1 MTDTTDLT
9 DATDTKEVTDTA
21 EVTHTPDLTEA
32 PDATDAARGPAP
44 VAFPQDRTC
53 PYRPPAAY
61 DPLRDSR
68 PLARVTL
75 YDGRTAWLVTG
86 HRTARDLL
94 ADPRLS
100 TDRTRPGYPATSPRF
115 TALRDRR
122 AALLNVDDP
131 EHHAQRRLLVA
142 NFTLKRAT
150 ALRPA
155 IRRIVDERI
164 DAMLAQG
171 PPAELVNAFALP
183 VPSMVICE
191 LLGVPYVDHEFFEE
205 QSRRM
210 LRSRVPEEVSDARD
224 RLDVYLGALID
235 RKLAAPSG
243 ADGVLDALVHEQVR
257 EGLVDREEAIAL
269 ATILLVAGH
278 ETTANMISLG
288 TYTLLQHPERL
299 AELRADPSRLP
310 AAVEELTRML
320 SIADGLLRQ
329 ATEDIEVAGT
339 TIRAGE
345 GVVFATSV
353 INRDES
359 AYPAPDTLDWHR
371 SARHHVAFGFGIHQ
385 CLGQNL
391 ARAELEIALGALLE
405 RLPGLG
411 LAVPAAEVRWKPGD
425 TIQGM
430 LELPVAW

>member
-1 MTDTTDLT
+1 M
-9 DATDTKEVTDTA
+9 AGA
-21 EVTHTPDLTEA
+21 G
-32 PDATDAARGPAP
+32 RGPAP
-44 VAFPQDRTC
+44 VAYPQDRTC
-53 PYRPPAAY
+53 PYQPPAAY
-61 DPLRDSR
+61 DSLRASR

-75 YDGRTAWLVTG
+75 YDGRAVWLVTG
-86 HRTARDLL
+86 HETARDLL

-122 AALLNVDDP
+122 SALLNVDDP

-142 NFTLKRAT
+142 SFTLKRAT

-183 VPSMVICE
+183 VPSTVICA
-191 LLGVPYVDHEFFEE
+191 LLGVPYADHEFFEA
-205 QSRRM
+205 QSRLL
-210 LRSRVPEEVSDARD
+210 LRSRVPEEVRAARD
-224 RLDVYLGALID
+224 RLDAYLGALID

-243 ADGVLDALVHEQVR
+243 DGVLDTLVHEQVR
-257 EGLVDREEAIAL
+257 EGRVDREEAIAL

-288 TYTLLQHPERL
+288 TYTLLRHPERL
-299 AELRADPSRLP
+299 AELRAEPSRLP
-310 AAVEELTRML
+310 AAVEELMRLL
-320 SIADGLLRQ
+320 SIADGLLRL

-353 INRDES
+353 INRDAA

-391 ARAELEIALGALLE
+391 ARAELEIALGTLFE
-405 RLPGLG
+405 RLPGLR
-411 LAVPAAEVRWKPGD
+411 LAVPADEVRWKPGD

-430 LELPVAW
+430 LELLVTW